1 MRVLLKNGQEK
12 VFTLKD
18 VASYE
23 EYRGGDN
30 RWDERAFVFRD
41 GSILWEMMA
50 FTSYAPDGS
59 KYMRDGYVVV
69 GGAHHDPT
77 RIMGEYPD
85 DLYDFVE
92 MLKRNSTF
100 ATFDG
105 AYKRYWRIRSL
116 KIESPRL
123 CAAKQAECPTQ
134 IVIS

>member
-1 MRVLLKNGQEK
+1 MRVLLKNGEEK
-12 VFTLKD
+12 VYSLGD

-23 EYRGGDN
+23 EYPSANG

-59 KYMRDGYVVV
+59 KYMQDGRVVV

-85 DLYDFVE
+85 GLHDFVGV
-92 MLKRNSTF
+92 LKRNYVV
-100 ATFDG
+100 ADVQRG
-105 AYKRYWRIRSL
+105 VRGRWVIRSL
-116 KIESPRL
+116 KIEAP
-123 CAAKQAECPTQ
+123 AAVQESTEQCPTQ
-134 IVIS
+134 IASS

>member
-1 MRVLLKNGQEK
+1 MRVLFKNGQEK
-12 VFTLKD
+12 LFSLKD

-23 EYRGGDN
+23 EYRSSNN

-59 KYMRDGYVVV
+59 KYMRDGRVVV

-85 DLYDFVE
+85 NLYDFVE
-92 MLKRNSTF
+92 ILKRNSTF
-100 ATFDG
+100 AISDG
-105 AYKRYWRIRSL
+105 DSRRYWSIRSL

-123 CAAKQAECPTQ
+123 CASKQTECPTQ
-134 IVIS
+134 IVSS